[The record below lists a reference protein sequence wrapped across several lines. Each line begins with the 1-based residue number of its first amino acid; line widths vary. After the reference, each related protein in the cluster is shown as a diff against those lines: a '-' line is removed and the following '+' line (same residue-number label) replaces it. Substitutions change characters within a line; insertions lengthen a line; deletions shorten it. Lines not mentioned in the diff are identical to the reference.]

1 MDENTKCVLLFLIA
15 MVAIVVV
22 FYLVISQGAT
32 KGQTL
37 KSVTEAFSRAKT
49 VPQVIFAV
57 FASAWILLKTGAWG
71 SFSLIVVV
79 AINGVV
85 VMCGQNPW
93 PFYLELWDRI
103 VALITGRTSA
113 PATPPA

>member
-15 MVAIVVV
+15 IVAIVVV
-22 FYLVISQGAT
+22 FYLVMSQGAT

-37 KSVTEAFSRAKT
+37 KSVTEAFGRAKT
-49 VPQVIFAV
+49 GPQMLFAL
-57 FASAWILLKTGAWG
+57 FASVWILLKTGAWG
-71 SFSLIVVV
+71 SFSLIVVA

-93 PFYLELWDRI
+93 PFYLELFDRF
-103 VALITGRTSA
+103 VTLFTGRTSA
-113 PATPPA
+113 PATPSA